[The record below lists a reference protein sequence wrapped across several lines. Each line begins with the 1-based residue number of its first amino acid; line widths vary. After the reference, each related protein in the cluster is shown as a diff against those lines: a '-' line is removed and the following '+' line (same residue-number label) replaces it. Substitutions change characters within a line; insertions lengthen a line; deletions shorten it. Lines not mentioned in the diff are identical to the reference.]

1 MTIEELKKSMIKM
14 VAVTIMASV
23 LPWYQHYLMLYSD
36 ILNAQSFF

>member
-23 LPWYQHYLMLYSD
+23 FALVSALF
-36 ILNAQSFF
+36 NAI